1 MRWRWWRSSGG
12 AATGEPNE
20 ISSSGRGSIAAG
32 GDIRVA
38 VTGDNVTVHVPPT
51 EAPPAAGTADSLAA
65 QRQELYV
72 ELVKQGHRQAEATFR
87 LSVFFM
93 AGGALIVLAGGI
105 LALVH
110 AGNPNLDYLPLVTSL
125 TGILITSGGGILA
138 RHARHT
144 REDAK
149 EMGVQLSEQ
158 IQEDHKLER
167 ASGFIDRVATQEQK
181 DLLYSLTAMR
191 ALGIEPSPEMLVER
205 VLPQQDGARQLDAGT
220 GDSNRPG
227 QG

>member
-1 MRWRWWRSSGG
+1 MS
-12 AATGEPNE
+12 
-20 ISSSGRGSIAAG
+20 
-32 GDIRVA
+32 
-38 VTGDNVTVHVPPT
+38 GDNVTVHVPPT

-72 ELVKQGHRQAEATFR
+72 DLVKQGHRQAEATFR

-110 AGNPNLDYLPLVTSL
+110 AGNPDLNYLPLVTSL

-191 ALGIEPSPEMLVER
+191 ALGIEPSPELLVER

-220 GDSNRPG
+220 DDPDRPPENSA
-227 QG
+227 